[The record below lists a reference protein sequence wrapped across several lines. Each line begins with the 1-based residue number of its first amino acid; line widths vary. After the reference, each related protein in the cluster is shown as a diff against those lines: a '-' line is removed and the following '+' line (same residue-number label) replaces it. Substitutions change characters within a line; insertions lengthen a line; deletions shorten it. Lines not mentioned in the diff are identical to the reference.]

1 MVIVTSDLSR
11 PCGTNVRVA
20 IQSGRNFRVDS
31 PSVNALVTPTLA
43 YELQRVL
50 DRFGRDITRRYGN
63 RVGVFFKPG
72 IFGHH
77 KVGRA
82 ADIYA
87 VGGVGFDIWKR
98 QWDAAQQKVACANS
112 AFERRKVLENERRDN
127 LGWRLYKTLQNCGRW
142 SQPYGFPIQLFGP
155 WTREEGPW
163 KFISDF
169 LLNAH
174 RDHIHVAK

>member
-1 MVIVTSDLSR
+1 MRVPVRS
-11 PCGTNVRVA
+11 GMHFRVA
-20 IQSGRNFRVDS
+20 S
-31 PSVNALVTPTLA
+31 PPCNAMVTR
-43 YELQRVL
+43 ELGAELEKVFE
-50 DRFGRDITRRYGN
+50 RFGRKVANGTGVRIS
-63 RVGVFFKPG
+63 VFFKPG

-87 VGGVGFDIWKR
+87 VGGLGLDKWKR
-98 QWDAAQQKVACANS
+98 LWDDAVERSVCMADRRIIDQ
-112 AFERRKVLENERRDN
+112 ERRRN
-127 LGWRLYKTLQNCGRW
+127 LGWQLYKALQTCGRW

-155 WTREEGPW
+155 WTRSEGPW
-163 KFISDF
+163 TYISDF

>member
-1 MVIVTSDLSR
+1 MLTTVLTGPIACR
-11 PCGTNVRVA
+11 PVRVA
-20 IQSGRNFRVDS
+20 VRSGKSFRVDS
-31 PSVNALVTPTLA
+31 PPGNALVTVELA
-43 YELQRVL
+43 RELEQVL
-50 DRFGRDITRRYGN
+50 DRFGRDVKTGCGRK
-63 RVGVFFKPG
+63 VGVFFKPG

-87 VGGVGFDIWKR
+87 VGGVGFDVWKKRWDEALNRVSRVNEASKR
-98 QWDAAQQKVACANS
+98 QAILDI
-112 AFERRKVLENERRDN
+112 ERRRN
-127 LGWRLYKTLQNCGRW
+127 LGWRLYKTLQTCGRW

-155 WTREEGPW
+155 WTRDEGPW
-163 KFISDF
+163 KYISDF